1 MPIQLLYLI
10 IKEQHM
16 KLGIR
21 EKIAI
26 ILMIGIELAFI
37 EIWMRLGNRSLWD
50 YISPLI
56 PNLYF

>member
-1 MPIQLLYLI
+1 
-10 IKEQHM
+10 M

-21 EKIAI
+21 EKITIALI
-26 ILMIGIELAFI
+26 IGVELTFV
-37 EIWMRLGNRSLWD
+37 EVWMRLGNRSLWD

>member
-1 MPIQLLYLI
+1 
-10 IKEQHM
+10 M

-21 EKIAI
+21 EKITI
-26 ILMIGIELAFI
+26 TLIIGIELAFI
-37 EIWMRLGNRSLWD
+37 EAWMWLGNRSLWD